1 MNIFYPRSVIN
12 LIFMMSYIYQKK
24 ISKKKNF
31 LILEKFFFNDFL
43 KKLKKNN
50 FLKSYFSSIK
60 IISTPYTKPR
70 IFSLNFF
77 ELFFYVNK
85 QKKKIEEDLGVKKI
99 LKIKISNFFGGG
111 TYLDDIFYKKYYSS
125 ANFYYVEH
133 GIGHIINNF
142 FGNKIKLQIRYLIKK
157 VLNFIF
163 SNNYTL
169 YYGYVGILNHNLPDN
184 IYINDAK
191 VLKNITVKLSAVK
204 NIINIFIKNFR
215 LNFFFKKKKKN
226 LVVFNWDF
234 FIKPTNKK
242 INGMLKV
249 HNFNNNADILL
260 VKNHN
265 NVTWKKNIDSK
276 LLINIFKRK
285 KIKFLFIN
293 ENLSF
298 LPLEVFIFYFNVKK
312 IISTMSSVVF
322 FMSILNKNV
331 ISYLYF
337 SYYKFYKFNNN
348 KKFLTLAEVSN
359 SALKIYKKYYS
370 NILYH

>member
-1 MNIFYPRSVIN
+1 
-12 LIFMMSYIYQKK
+12 MSYIYQKK

-31 LILEKFFFNDFL
+31 LILEKFYFNDFF

-60 IISTPYTKPR
+60 IISTPYTKPH

-204 NIINIFIKNFR
+204 NIINLFIKNFR

-242 INGMLKV
+242 INGILKV

-265 NVTWKKNIDSK
+265 NATWKKNIDSK
-276 LLINIFKRK
+276 LLINIFKKK

-293 ENLSF
+293 KNLSF

-348 KKFLTLAEVSN
+348 KKFLKLAEVSN